1 MSEKKK
7 QKQFEPETPLG
18 DNQPISEA
26 EAETAGQVSV
36 DKFEAL
42 KKQLVEIQA
51 QADEY
56 KDGWQRAVADFSNY
70 RKRIEREN
78 EQIYQNAKGSII
90 KIYLPILDDLERA
103 MAARPADLVWAE
115 GVELIYRKLQG
126 ILEAEGV
133 IRIETEGRMFDPNF
147 HEAVSQEPLPGY
159 ESGQII
165 EAVQQGYML
174 GERILRPARVRVAQ

>member
-1 MSEKKK
+1 
-7 QKQFEPETPLG
+7 
-18 DNQPISEA
+18 
-26 EAETAGQVSV
+26 
-36 DKFEAL
+36 
-42 KKQLVEIQA
+42 
-51 QADEY
+51 
-56 KDGWQRAVADFSNY
+56 
-70 RKRIEREN
+70 
-78 EQIYQNAKGSII
+78 
-90 KIYLPILDDLERA
+90 
-103 MAARPADLVWAE
+103 
-115 GVELIYRKLQG
+115 LQG